1 MSDLKLVLFDCDGT
15 LLDGQHMILDAMR
28 SASKTCGAPYPQDD
42 KVRRIVGLSL
52 GVAIERLFPAQAA
65 LHEDI
70 RQAFVERFHF
80 LRETGQSHEPLY
92 EGIREMIEKLHA
104 AGILLGV
111 ATGKSRRGL
120 KYALEHHAL
129 SDYFVTLNTADDGPG
144 KPDPAMVYNALK
156 ETGVTA
162 QNTLMVGDTTFDIHM
177 ARAAKVTAVGV
188 TWGYHEEHEL
198 VDAGADHMLH
208 HISGLAKL
216 VGL

>member
-28 SASKTCGAPYPQDD
+28 SASKTCGVPSLEDHV
-42 KVRRIVGLSL
+42 VRRIVGLSL
-52 GVAIERLFPAQAA
+52 GVAIERLFPDHRAA
-65 LHEDI
+65 HEDI
-70 RQAFVERFHF
+70 REAFVERFHF
-80 LRETGQSHEPLY
+80 LRETEQGHEPLY
-92 EGIREMIEKLHA
+92 DGIREMIEKLHG
-104 AGILLGV
+104 AGILMGV

-120 KYALEHHAL
+120 KHAL
-129 SDYFVTLNTADDGPG
+129 KTHDLANYFVTLNTADDGPG

-156 ETGVTA
+156 ETGVA
-162 QNTLMVGDTTFDIHM
+162 AENTFMVGDTTFDIHM
-177 ARAAKVTAVGV
+177 ARAAKVTAIGV

-208 HISGLAKL
+208 HISGLSKL